1 MKLMTLSVSQ
11 SVPAIAGGGVIV
23 IEDGVVVVVVVVVE
37 AGVEVDPI

>member
-1 MKLMTLSVSQ
+1 MTLSVSQ

-37 AGVEVDPI
+37 AGVEVEPN

>member
-1 MKLMTLSVSQ
+1 MTLSVSQ

-37 AGVEVDPI
+37 ACVEVEPN